1 VVRQLAQAGAGITM
15 QLNYFVDD
23 DLLRGTLVRVLPDHE
38 PEALGIHAIDLSRQH
53 QPLPL
58 PLKRLIDFLADR
70 FGGGTAPWDRPMP
83 VPLLKPRCGSRSSG
97 RAAG

>member
-1 VVRQLAQAGAGITM
+1 VVRQVAQAGAGITM
-15 QLNYFVDD
+15 LLNYFVDD

-58 PLKRLIDFLADR
+58 KPLIDILADR